1 MHGGNA
7 ARAAEV
13 PRLFERWVSQV
24 SEEMLGNEDLFIKS
38 LLDIH
43 PWADGNGRTA
53 SILRNW
59 MFGNLKDPE
68 PLPYYYGLGGVS
80 L

>member
-1 MHGGNA
+1 MC
-7 ARAAEV
+7 EQE
-13 PRLFERWVSQV
+13 LFG
-24 SEEMLGNEDLFIKS
+24 SEEGLIKA

-59 MFGNLKDPE
+59 VYGKLDDPE
-68 PLPYYYGLGGVS
+68 PLPYYYGDK
-80 L
+80 